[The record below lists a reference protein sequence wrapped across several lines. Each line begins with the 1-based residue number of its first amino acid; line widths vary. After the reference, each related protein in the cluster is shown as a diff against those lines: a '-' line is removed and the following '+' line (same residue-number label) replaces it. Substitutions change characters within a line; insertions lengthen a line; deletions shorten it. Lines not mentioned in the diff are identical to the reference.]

1 MNGSCLVRN
10 RAFIFV
16 TCCHIF
22 SAMVCSTWCSPDVVG
37 RRNQAHNTTRS
48 TRRTCSGQ
56 LCRVKPSGDR
66 HTHAR
71 ALQDNC
77 CPRDFRR
84 PCPQQACSSSFFFK
98 SHVGIRFQE
107 ICTEVCIVH
116 FMRMICSKAVARL
129 HQCHDQK
136 GSANRHQ
143 GLFNRKVLQKNGR
156 LLSTWGKAAHEPA
169 ENLPVCVTYVW
180 DTFHASAELS
190 MMVQTATPDSS
201 TLFFRG
207 SHRRVCLCGYP
218 VLQIPSSLPLFMVSV
233 SHSVLSGCFS
243 VCWVCVACPTEPSAK
258 KAMDT
263 IHIETSKYGKPLQ
276 RHSMGKKHPPI
287 PIGTSLNSTI
297 WIHLNL
303 DTTKKES
310 GFPWIWGISCSL
322 CHDLHDWVNVP
333 PWSLGWKVG
342 NRWT

>member
-1 MNGSCLVRN
+1 M
-10 RAFIFV
+10 
-16 TCCHIF
+16 
-22 SAMVCSTWCSPDVVG
+22 
-37 RRNQAHNTTRS
+37 
-48 TRRTCSGQ
+48 
-56 LCRVKPSGDR
+56 
-66 HTHAR
+66 
-71 ALQDNC
+71 
-77 CPRDFRR
+77 
-84 PCPQQACSSSFFFK
+84 
-98 SHVGIRFQE
+98 
-107 ICTEVCIVH
+107 
-116 FMRMICSKAVARL
+116 
-129 HQCHDQK
+129 
-136 GSANRHQ
+136 
-143 GLFNRKVLQKNGR
+143 
-156 LLSTWGKAAHEPA
+156 
-169 ENLPVCVTYVW
+169 TYVW

-207 SHRRVCLCGYP
+207 PHRRVCLCGYP

-276 RHSMGKKHPPI
+276 RHSLGKKHPPI

-310 GFPWIWGISCSL
+310 GFPWI
-322 CHDLHDWVNVP
+322 
-333 PWSLGWKVG
+333 
-342 NRWT
+342 